1 MASRPSAPSSSS
13 ARYPRHVVQQ
23 EMIQVSGIRCER
35 CVNRLALALEGHPGL
50 EGAQANLVGQ
60 VMLAW
65 DDEQTSREALL
76 AALGKA
82 GFRESAAAAAR

>member
-1 MASRPSAPSSSS
+1 
-13 ARYPRHVVQQ
+13 
-23 EMIQVSGIRCER
+23 MIQVSGIRCER

-65 DDEQTSREALL
+65 DDDQTSMDALVEKL
-76 AALGKA
+76 ADA
-82 GFRESAAAAAR
+82 GFHPA